1 MTKGLI
7 NVEIATLW
15 LAIWPPR
22 SRSGWKAVLKA
33 TASSADAVDARSCVA
48 PWWLDSGWL
57 SGQLAWLESDSQ
69 SHRAHWASEGPWTCS
84 QAHAQGQPLTARC
97 CPPVHTRCAL
107 VVHDWFIIGLWPGS
121 RTFCETKRE
130 VRQARP
136 DPRIVQRLV
145 KQNED
150 LGKHVL
156 TLGLRR
162 Y

>member
-1 MTKGLI
+1 MINELTKGLI
-7 NVEIATLW
+7 NVEIPTLW

-84 QAHAQGQPLTARC
+84 QAHAQGRTLLLLDTATRHGLEC
-97 CPPVHTRCAL
+97 GVESPIVLSHLAKIYQLLLDARRLYILDVH
-107 VVHDWFIIGLWPGS
+107 
-121 RTFCETKRE
+121 
-130 VRQARP
+130 
-136 DPRIVQRLV
+136 
-145 KQNED
+145 
-150 LGKHVL
+150 
-156 TLGLRR
+156 
-162 Y
+162 

>member
-1 MTKGLI
+1 MK
-7 NVEIATLW
+7 
-15 LAIWPPR
+15 
-22 SRSGWKAVLKA
+22 GWKAVLKA

-48 PWWLDSGWL
+48 PW
-57 SGQLAWLESDSQ
+57 
-69 SHRAHWASEGPWTCS
+69 TCS
-84 QAHAQGQPLTARC
+84 LALAQGQPLTARC

-130 VRQARP
+130 YRQSRP
-136 DPRIVQRLV
+136 DTRIVQRLV

-162 Y
+162 YCLVPE